1 MNNILNIYPAVA
13 SISHIC
19 YLHLTFENT
28 CAPSLAPFYVYV
40 PFFFV
45 ICHIVSHSVSNL
57 LASSFSL

>member
-19 YLHLTFENT
+19 YLYLTFSTT

-45 ICHIVSHSVSNL
+45 IGHIVSHSVSNL
-57 LASSFSL
+57 